1 MIAAIVAVDG
11 NNGIGFDGE
20 LLERIPEDMKR
31 FKELTKGEVVIM
43 GRKTWESLP
52 VQPLP
57 ERDNLIISSTLRF
70 AQMKDGYPVGAFPIE
85 TLKATLAFA
94 KHEYVKP
101 HKDFFIIGGGQIY
114 EQLLPYCDTIYMTR
128 IDTAHENVDTYFP
141 PLDLTEWSLVEWSDW
156 REYNGIPYR
165 FLTYKRV

>member
-31 FKELTKGEVVIM
+31 FRALTEDNIVIM
-43 GRKTWESLP
+43 GRKTWDSLP
-52 VQPLP
+52 SKPLP
-57 ERDNLIISSTLRF
+57 SRTNVVVSSKYCFEASVGRGRAPLVYSNMDYLIPDLLEPHI
-70 AQMKDGYPVGAFPIE
+70 KDI
-85 TLKATLAFA
+85 
-94 KHEYVKP
+94 
-101 HKDFFIIGGGQIY
+101 FIIGGGSIY
-114 EQLLPYCDTIYMTR
+114 EQLLPYCDIIYMTR
-128 IDTAHENVDTYFP
+128 IDTVHENVDTYFP

-156 REYNGIPYR
+156 REYNRIPYR